1 MPAKLTARAVAAAK
15 PGRHGDGAGLWLE
28 VSPAGNRRWV
38 YRFSFG
44 KRVTEMSLGSAA
56 TMTLAEARIA
66 ANDARKLVAAGV
78 NPIEERR
85 KAKAPPST
93 PTFGECALALIAS
106 KESGWR
112 NAKHRAQWRMTL
124 ATYAKPLWDRP
135 VDFIDVAG
143 VLECLQPIWQAKPE
157 TASRLRGRI
166 EAVLD
171 SARVKGLRSGDN
183 PARWKGNLDHILPRA
198 KKLSRGHHAAMHYAE
213 VPAFIARLRR
223 RESIAALALE
233 FLILTAARSGEVL
246 GARWGEID
254 LAARVWAVPRERMK
268 AEREHRVP
276 LSEPA
281 LAIQKRLAAA
291 KTGEFIFPGRR
302 PGKPLSSMALEM
314 VLRRMKVDGATVHG
328 FRSGLRDWAGDCTH
342 FPREVA
348 EAALAHAAGDQTER
362 AYRRSDA
369 LGKRR
374 ELMAAWGDYLE
385 LGADKK
391 IASTNS

>member
-213 VPAFIARLRR
+213 FQPSSRAFA
-223 RESIAALALE
+223 
-233 FLILTAARSGEVL
+233 
-246 GARWGEID
+246 GARASLPW
-254 LAARVWAVPRERMK
+254 
-268 AEREHRVP
+268 
-276 LSEPA
+276 LS
-281 LAIQKRLAAA
+281 
-291 KTGEFIFPGRR
+291 
-302 PGKPLSSMALEM
+302 
-314 VLRRMKVDGATVHG
+314 
-328 FRSGLRDWAGDCTH
+328 
-342 FPREVA
+342 
-348 EAALAHAAGDQTER
+348 
-362 AYRRSDA
+362 
-369 LGKRR
+369 
-374 ELMAAWGDYLE
+374 
-385 LGADKK
+385 
-391 IASTNS
+391 NS